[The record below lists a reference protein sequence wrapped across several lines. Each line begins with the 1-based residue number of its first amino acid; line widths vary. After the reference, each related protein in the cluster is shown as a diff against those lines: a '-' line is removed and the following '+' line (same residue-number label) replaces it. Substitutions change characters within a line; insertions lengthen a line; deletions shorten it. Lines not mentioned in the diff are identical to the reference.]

1 MNDHSKSS
9 HIIRLLVGLFIAL
22 AFAVSVLILAL
33 PRLGVSLEELWAED
47 GAPESP
53 DISAEASS
61 VAEGAWRYMD
71 AGAEPGVG
79 ALWTTGYYDAEDWK
93 RGDAPFAERAS
104 GGGCQLLPDQSAD
117 GGGSPS
123 FYFRR
128 EFQLDS
134 LDNVFAISGT
144 VRYSDAVL
152 VYLNGEVI
160 FAGNVPAGGFAAGT
174 DLGCAADP
182 GTVHEDSFL
191 VTDLSALRV
200 GENILAVELH
210 QAAADGGSAC
220 FQMPYFN
227 LLAEETQAPVPAPE
241 NIFLEMGDMGRQIW
255 VDWLTEDAGYYE
267 LQYMTADEYEALE
280 DKENGFSLYADRA
293 FMGRTSDGER
303 DCYLDRGPI
312 TDLKAGEEYLYR
324 VAAVGSDTASELMRF
339 TAPENNRYTFAVLGG
354 ALGPDE
360 TAAEMDAAAE
370 RAGRLDLL
378 IAPRRL
384 IDGGQ
389 AHPVPPDP
397 AGGGRQL
404 CLSGRA
410 DRHPGRTGDRPRP
423 PGGVY
428 PGGRGGG
435 GSGLADRGR
444 ARAGGRPAAPGGP
457 GGGPGHPSRAAGCA
471 PGGDDRGR
479 AAGPGCRGR
488 EPRRLRASAAGAP
501 LDMVRAS
508 VI

>member
-339 TAPENNRYTFAVLGG
+339 TAPENNRYTFTVLGG

-389 AHPVPPDP
+389 EPARRIPSRLIPREGADSFAYLDALIVILGEQVTDPDLQAAYIREAAEGADQAWLIAVAP
-397 AGGGRQL
+397 APADGRQL
-404 CLSGRA
+404 PEDLGA
-410 DRHPGRTGDRPRP
+410 DLVIHPEQQDVLLVEMTGDGPRVLDAGEES
-423 PGGVY
+423 PG
-428 PGGRGGG
+428 
-435 GSGLADRGR
+435 A
-444 ARAGGRPAAPGGP
+444 
-457 GGGPGHPSRAAGCA
+457 
-471 PGGDDRGR
+471 
-479 AAGPGCRGR
+479 
-488 EPRRLRASAAGAP
+488 
-501 LDMVRAS
+501 
-508 VI
+508 